1 MLPPPPP
8 KKTTKFITEKH
19 VINYLFNFY
28 IVCNVYDRIKE
39 LAANVQS
46 HNNNTIDFKCDID
59 DQQLFNFTPYIL
71 KHISVA
77 STPYILR
84 TDSLL

>member
-1 MLPPPPP
+1 M
-8 KKTTKFITEKH
+8 
-19 VINYLFNFY
+19 FNH
-28 IVCNVYDRIKE
+28 IIIIQ
-39 LAANVQS
+39 LS
-46 HNNNTIDFKCDID
+46 IDFKCDID

-77 STPYILR
+77 STPFILR